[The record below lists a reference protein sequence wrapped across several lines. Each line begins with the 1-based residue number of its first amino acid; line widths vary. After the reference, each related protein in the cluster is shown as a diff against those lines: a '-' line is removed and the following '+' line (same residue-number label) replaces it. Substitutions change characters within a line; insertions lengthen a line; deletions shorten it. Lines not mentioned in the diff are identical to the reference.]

1 MSAVIVPFRTA
12 RKRPDAWAIEDV
24 SECYRIVD
32 SLARV
37 GMALTLERGE
47 SDEGDPWIIFVR
59 EDTQDVLIHL
69 ARIDG
74 EVIAASIASEHMFRG
89 RSLRE
94 VLRRILQAQ
103 PFVLPPT
110 LPVDAG
116 DRILMHPATMLAAV
130 LATAFVHAGQAE
142 AAVTLAV
149 EAATDGRADEGGA
162 GAIHATGPVPAGD
175 AAQAPAGAHTSAPS
189 TGAAA
194 RKAPLP
200 GTPASSDANRTAAQ
214 PEGGQTAAQATTVL
228 AAIAATA
235 AVVFAGPE
243 LQGWIAAVFGPTAAE
258 GEAAEARTGPD
269 ARTLLAGLDHML
281 ADLPAVEI
289 EAAPDAA
296 HAPAAPAPVERVA
309 APATPAAAEK
319 TGALVVAASTAVHA
333 LDGIAALIGD
343 VDADRGAPAQDL
355 RTAWTATADPAP
367 VAQRAAAP
375 DAAALREGTA
385 GQPADA
391 APRIALAAALSQATL
406 QPAATAAAPAA
417 VEPVRATAPTVHLG
431 WADLYREGAVLLDTL
446 KPGTTIA
453 TATAT
458 TGGTAT
464 AVAATDTVTVAPVET
479 VAAAPVAPV
488 PTPIPT
494 PAPASD
500 VLVIRTPA
508 DMVATTVAIFDFT
521 WGGRHDVKATPVDVV
536 LLRLA
541 IDANPVV
548 AGADRVLLARGG
560 DATRDAVMLMPGVAM
575 ISVDAVAPAL
585 AAAVP
590 AGTLKFQFD
599 QHAVVTL
606 VGVIDI

>member
-149 EAATDGRADEGGA
+149 EAATDGIADEGGA

-175 AAQAPAGAHTSAPS
+175 AAQAPATSTSAPS

-200 GTPASSDANRTAAQ
+200 GTPAASDANRTAAQ

-243 LQGWIAAVFGPTAAE
+243 LQGWIAAVFGPSAAE

-281 ADLPAVEI
+281 ADLPAVEAA
-289 EAAPDAA
+289 AAPDAA

-343 VDADRGAPAQDL
+343 VDADKGAPAHDL
-355 RTAWTATADPAP
+355 RTAWTAAADPAP
-367 VAQRAAAP
+367 VAQRAATP

-391 APRIALAAALSQATL
+391 APKIALAAALSQATL
-406 QPAATAAAPAA
+406 QPTATAAAPAA
-417 VEPVRATAPTVHLG
+417 VEPARTTAPTVHLG

-453 TATAT
+453 TATA
-458 TGGTAT
+458 A
-464 AVAATDTVTVAPVET
+464 AATDTVTVAPVET

-488 PTPIPT
+488 PTAVPTPIPT
-494 PAPASD
+494 PAPAAASD